1 MIHKVGLL
9 PRYNLQ
15 QVPFAYKMYATA
27 DDNGWKQSNAFKKTF
42 SNDVDIEFVGVW
54 LVQVYIL
61 LLPSCSPFK
70 VFIRVLFNL
79 LWLFYYLL
87 FFFRDTVNSVGLIP
101 HSLPFTTSNTV
112 VNTFR
117 HAVSLDER
125 RAKFKANLWNRP
137 QKHEQ
142 LLSISD
148 QKVAEELAANKGK
161 SSTNTTSPH
170 HRKSLQMLEGQ
181 YGKTRT
187 TPTDIDEVTVILF
200 LSTFCFEKTDSFFYF
215 IYKGLV
221 YWMPL
226 W

>member
-1 MIHKVGLL
+1 M
-9 PRYNLQ
+9 NLWEFGCNLSLS
-15 QVPFAYKMYATA
+15 VISRF
-27 DDNGWKQSNAFKKTF
+27 TF
-42 SNDVDIEFVGVW
+42 SDF
-54 LVQVYIL
+54 L
-61 LLPSCSPFK
+61 SF
-70 VFIRVLFNL
+70 F
-79 LWLFYYLL
+79 L
-87 FFFRDTVNSVGLIP
+87 FFCRDTASVSSFGLIIP
-101 HSLPFTTSNTV
+101 LSTTSNTV

-170 HRKSLQMLEGQ
+170 HRNSLRMLEGQ

-200 LSTFCFEKTDSFFYF
+200 LSTFCFEKTDSFFLF